1 MQDNNHEQLEKILNS
16 ISQDAKPDKN
26 FEQMLKV
33 KLRERFYEQYE
44 TPKVP
49 FFKRIWKLKTQ
60 LVATFI
66 LVAFSSTTIYAYGN
80 DNITNGNIL
89 YPLKRTTE
97 NVEGVFATTPQAK
110 TNYYNKMAK
119 RRMRELTALQNK
131 GITDETTIKE
141 TNDLIV
147 KASTIA
153 LQIPDEAEEGI
164 ETDVDT
170 KRSIVEPTTTPV
182 AAPIQMAR
190 PTNSEI
196 NLAADQTP
204 VVAEVVQK
212 PHRKTKRE
220 KAMEEASQVRAEFE
234 EKFYKRTKQPI
245 IEIKTPV
252 EIREPKREEIKIVEP
267 RIQEPT
273 TTRIEQPLER
283 QRELQKALE
292 EAQVKTLERTDT
304 SR

>member
-1 MQDNNHEQLEKILNS
+1 MENNNHEQLEKILNS

-33 KLRERFYEQYE
+33 KLRERFYTQYE

-49 FFKRIWKLKTQ
+49 FFKRIWRLKTQ

-66 LVAFSSTTIYAYGN
+66 LVAFSSTTIYAYGS
-80 DNITNGNIL
+80 DSVTNGSIL

-97 NVEGVFATTPQAK
+97 NVEASFATTPQAK

-119 RRMRELTALQNK
+119 RRMRELAVLEK
-131 GITDETTIKE
+131 RGISDELTIKE

-153 LQIPDEAEEGI
+153 LEIPDEVDGSI
-164 ETDVDT
+164 ETDIDT
-170 KRSIVEPTTTPV
+170 KVIEK
-182 AAPIQMAR
+182 AAPIQLAI
-190 PTNSEI
+190 PAKSNI

-204 VVAEVVQK
+204 VAAEVIEK

-220 KAMEEASQVRAEFE
+220 KAMEESSQVRAEFE
-234 EKFYKRTKQPI
+234 DKFYKRTKQPI
-245 IEIKTPV
+245 IEIKPPL
-252 EIREPKREEIKIVEP
+252 EIKEPKREERKTEELIT
-267 RIQEPT
+267 PT
-273 TTRIEQPLER
+273 IEQQREVR
-283 QRELQKALE
+283 RELQNALE
-292 EAQVKTLERTDT
+292 QAQTKTLERTDIG
-304 SR
+304 R

>member
-1 MQDNNHEQLEKILNS
+1 MQENNHEQLEKILNS

-49 FFKRIWKLKTQ
+49 FFKRIWRLKTQ
-60 LVATFI
+60 LVATFM

-119 RRMRELTALQNK
+119 RRMRELTALERK
-131 GITDETTIKE
+131 GIRDEDTIKE

-147 KASTIA
+147 RASTIA
-153 LQIPDEAEEGI
+153 LQVPDEVEENEVI
-164 ETDVDT
+164 ETKIDA
-170 KRSIVEPTTTPV
+170 KRPIVKPSYT
-182 AAPIQMAR
+182 PIQLAT
-190 PTNSEI
+190 PSNTEI
-196 NLAADQTP
+196 NLAADQKSIAT
-204 VVAEVVQK
+204 EVIEK

-220 KAMEEASQVRAEFE
+220 KAMEETFQVRAEFE
-234 EKFYKRTKQPI
+234 DKFYKKIKQPLL
-245 IEIKTPV
+245 EIKTPI
-252 EIREPKREEIKIVEP
+252 EIKEPKREELKIEETKTEEP
-267 RIQEPT
+267 R
-273 TTRIEQPLER
+273 TTRIEQQTLER

-292 EAQVKTLERTDT
+292 EAQIKTLERTDT